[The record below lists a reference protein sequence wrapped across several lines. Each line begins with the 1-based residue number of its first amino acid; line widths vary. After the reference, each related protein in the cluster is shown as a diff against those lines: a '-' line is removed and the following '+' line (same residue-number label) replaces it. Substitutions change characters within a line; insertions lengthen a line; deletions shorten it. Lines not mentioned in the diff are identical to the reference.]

1 MEFLC
6 RFNMEKKLNN
16 NEKNLLLQDLC
27 ARLPYGVKCQI
38 EEFGENFFTLKNINI
53 DDENGHLL
61 IFEEKINDLPV
72 EVYLSEVKPCLRPL
86 SSMTEE
92 QSKELEEIDPEFYS
106 LISSNGEIYVSM
118 DIRGYDWLNKNN
130 FDYRGLIP
138 KGIAIDATGKN
149 IY

>member
-38 EEFGENFFTLKNINI
+38 EEFGENFFTLKSINI
-53 DDENGHLL
+53 DYENGHLL
-61 IFEEKINDLPV
+61 TFEEKINDLPV
-72 EVYLSEVKPCLRPL
+72 EVYLSEVKPYLFPL

-92 QSKELEEIDPEFYS
+92 QRKEWQS
-106 LISSNGEIYVSM
+106 LMIKDSYGILYYTIESY
-118 DIRGYDWLNKNN
+118 GYLIKNN

-138 KGIAIDATGKN
+138 KGLSIDKHLLITK
-149 IY
+149 